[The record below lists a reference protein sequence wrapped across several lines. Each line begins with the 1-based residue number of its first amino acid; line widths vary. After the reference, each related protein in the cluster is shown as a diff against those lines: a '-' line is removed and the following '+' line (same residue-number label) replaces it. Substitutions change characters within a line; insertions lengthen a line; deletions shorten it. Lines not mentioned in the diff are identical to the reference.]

1 MSNTFRF
8 VHVDHQFALHGDGV
22 KSGTPAYAHAAVIRS
37 MIRIRALCEEE
48 VLEDVNGL
56 EKDLSAIVINQ
67 HEQYSQIILVDP
79 NTVDETKLDEELLAL
94 CEKHKLPPID
104 GTDPSQ
110 RIFPRYETKLELS
123 VIGVAGEEIKAQTH
137 NISLDGICLNLEKSD
152 ALTEGEIIEINIV
165 GKSRQ
170 ISLNAHVA
178 WVFNTDAGSSAGV
191 YLKFSETTGLNTWLK
206 FILAHHLNKYPS
218 QTI

>member
-48 VLEDVNGL
+48 VLEDVNGF

-110 RIFPRYETKLELS
+110 RIFPRYDTKLEL
-123 VIGVAGEEIKAQTH
+123 
-137 NISLDGICLNLEKSD
+137 
-152 ALTEGEIIEINIV
+152 
-165 GKSRQ
+165 
-170 ISLNAHVA
+170 
-178 WVFNTDAGSSAGV
+178 
-191 YLKFSETTGLNTWLK
+191 
-206 FILAHHLNKYPS
+206 
-218 QTI
+218 